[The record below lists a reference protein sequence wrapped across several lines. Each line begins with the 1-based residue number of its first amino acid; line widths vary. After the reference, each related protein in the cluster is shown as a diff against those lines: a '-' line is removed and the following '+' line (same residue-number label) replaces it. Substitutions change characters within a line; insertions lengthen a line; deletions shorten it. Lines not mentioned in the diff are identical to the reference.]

1 MDKEVKILE
10 KKAKQLAGKKV
21 KITRRKIPGAFLE
34 GLHFSPHI
42 FVARLEA
49 TKHCVLFLKKPS
61 GMVLT
66 MDIKDKYFVVEDI
79 EEKT

>member
-34 GLHFSPHI
+34 GLYFSPHI
-42 FVARLEA
+42 FFATLESV
-49 TKHCVLFLKKPS
+49 KHCTLFFKKES
-61 GMVLT
+61 GMVSSV
-66 MDIKDKYFVVEDI
+66 DIKDKYFVVENI